1 MIYRVSNETENS
13 IETINQITLF
23 SFEEDELCNCLN
35 PVNFLYL
42 SGYRNM
48 LPGRRIDLQNRV
60 TVTLSPM
67 RKLAVTALG
76 GNALLRENEKGTI
89 EEQEENA
96 AETIENLIFL
106 IREGYDLVITHGNGP
121 QVGNILM
128 RNDAG
133 EQLYGIA
140 PMPLDIC
147 VADSQGGIGYMIERM
162 LRNVLNKHGILKNVV
177 TLVNMVLVDPADPA
191 FNNPVKGIGKIYPE
205 EEVRKLEHGK
215 KWIFKPSGKSTG
227 GFRRVV
233 PSPLPRDIMN
243 KEIIGS
249 LARAGNIVIA
259 TGGGGIPVYFDEKQ
273 NVRTVDAVI
282 DKDMASALL
291 ASQIGADELY
301 ILTDVPFIFKDFGK
315 PTQEKLEFL
324 DYADTRKYLEA
335 GTFGEGSMA
344 PKIRACLQ
352 FIEEGGKKSVIT
364 EAKKLEDKRY
374 GSKITM
380 YYD

>member
-1 MIYRVSNETENS
+1 MS
-13 IETINQITLF
+13 
-23 SFEEDELCNCLN
+23 
-35 PVNFLYL
+35 
-42 SGYRNM
+42 
-48 LPGRRIDLQNRV
+48 
-60 TVTLSPM
+60 
-67 RKLAVTALG
+67 KLAVTALG

-133 EQLYGIA
+133 ELMYNIA

-162 LRNVLNKHGILKNVV
+162 LRNVLNKQGIRKNVV
-177 TLVNMVLVDPADPA
+177 TLVNMVLVDPEDPA
-191 FNNPVKGIGKIYPE
+191 FSNPLKGIGKIYPLE
-205 EEVRKLEHGK
+205 EARKLEQEK
-215 KWIFKPSGKSTG
+215 KWIFKPSGKSIG

-233 PSPLPRDIMN
+233 ASPQPKDIMN
-243 KEIIGS
+243 KEVIEA

-259 TGGGGIPVYFDEKQ
+259 AGGGGIPVYFDAHH

-282 DKDMASALL
+282 DKDLASSLL

-324 DYADTRKYLEA
+324 DYADTLKYLES

-344 PKIRACLQ
+344 PKIRACLN
-352 FIEEGGKKSVIT
+352 FIANGGQKSVIT

-380 YYD
+380 HYD